1 MATSR
6 KRHLTDEEIRETMS
20 NSGSDLS
27 SEDELLTAFDYVT
40 IDSGNEDLP
49 REDNG
54 TVEHSVQLY
63 RNSLVN
69 LVYKIRFHWSQ
80 EYRLIIF
87 NCFLMRL

>member
-20 NSGSDLS
+20 DSGSDLS

-49 REDNG
+49 RER
-54 TVEHSVQLY
+54 Q
-63 RNSLVN
+63 
-69 LVYKIRFHWSQ
+69 
-80 EYRLIIF
+80 
-87 NCFLMRL
+87 